1 MKRYER
7 NFINHFGK
15 QGITITIDKE
25 RYYGTEYF
33 LLKEDY
39 VNNILKEAI
48 DNIFFKELS
57 ENMIEIISNNLSTP
71 ANIEEKEIYIPYLNK
86 KNIKV
91 IELSKGNR
99 KVTINKYFYDYFV
112 GIGLTFKIGSSKK
125 APVRLYKGSEC
136 VGIVLPIVRG

>member
-57 ENMIEIISNNLSTP
+57 ENMIEIISNNLSIP

-99 KVTINKYFYDYFV
+99 KVIINKYFYDYFV
-112 GIGLTFKIGSSKK
+112 GIGLTFKIGNSKK

-136 VGIVLPIVRG
+136 VGIVLPIY

>member
-57 ENMIEIISNNLSTP
+57 ENMIEIISNNLSIP
-71 ANIEEKEIYIPYLNK
+71 ADIEEKEIYIPYL

-99 KVTINKYFYDYFV
+99 KVIINKYFYDYFV

-136 VGIVLPIVRG
+136 VGIVLPIY

>member
-57 ENMIEIISNNLSTP
+57 EDIIKISTNNLSTP

-99 KVTINKYFYDYFV
+99 KVIINKYFYDYFV
-112 GIGLTFKIGSSKK
+112 GIGLSFKIGSSKK
-125 APVRLYKGSEC
+125 APVRLYKDTEY
-136 VGIVLPIVRG
+136 VGIVLPIY